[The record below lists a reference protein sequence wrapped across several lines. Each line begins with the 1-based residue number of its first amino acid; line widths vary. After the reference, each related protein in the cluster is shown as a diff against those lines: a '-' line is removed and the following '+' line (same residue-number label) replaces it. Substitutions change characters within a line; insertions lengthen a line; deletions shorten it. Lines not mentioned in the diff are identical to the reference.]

1 MPHALTLR
9 LDEDAAA
16 RVARLWRAIKAQ
28 TGDDD
33 ALRLGY
39 GPHITLA
46 VLPDGID
53 AAAVAEAGFAAA
65 RGWDALPVTLAGLG
79 VFPGG
84 PAVVW
89 AAPVVTGALLARHAA
104 LHAAL
109 APFPAHAHYRPG
121 AWVPHVT
128 LSKDGHAPAAHI
140 IEAATGAWDGPIT
153 GRLNRLELVR
163 FRPVEILR
171 STALQAAG
179 ASTT

>member
-1 MPHALTLR
+1 MPYALTLR
-9 LDEDAAA
+9 LDEAAAA
-16 RVARLWRAIKAQ
+16 RVARLWHAVAEA
-28 TGDDD
+28 GDDG

-46 VLPDGID
+46 ILPDGID
-53 AAAVAEAGFAAA
+53 AEALATAGFATA

-79 VFPGG
+79 VFPGE

-89 AAPVVTGALLARHAA
+89 AAPVATEALLARQRA

-109 APFPAHAHYRPG
+109 AAFPVHAHYQPG

-128 LSKDGHAPAAHI
+128 LSKDGGAPASRI
-140 IEAATGAWDGPIT
+140 VEAATAAWDGPIS
-153 GRLNRLELVR
+153 GWLDRLELVR

-171 STALQAAG
+171 SVALQAAG
-179 ASTT
+179 ASSA

>member
-1 MPHALTLR
+1 MPYALTLR
-9 LDEDAAA
+9 LDEHAAA
-16 RVARLWRAIKAQ
+16 RVARLWRAIAAQ
-28 TGDDD
+28 VGDDG

-53 AAAVAEAGFAAA
+53 AAAVAAAGFAAA

-79 VFPGG
+79 VFPGE

-89 AAPVVTGALLARHAA
+89 AAPVATEALLARQCA

-109 APFPAHAHYRPG
+109 AGFPVHAHYQPG

-128 LSKDGHAPAAHI
+128 LSKDGAAPADRVI
-140 IEAATGAWDGPIT
+140 AAASAAWDGPIS
-153 GRLNRLELVR
+153 GLLDRLELVR

-171 STALQAAG
+171 SAALQAPGSSSA
-179 ASTT
+179 